1 MWQNRRKKSIFPDLL
16 FSKFFL
22 IFCVVIFL
30 VVLFYLAQGTIKTYK
45 VNSEIT
51 DLQNDINRLEKQ
63 NQDLGQLIS
72 YLKSDAFIEQEAK
85 LKLGLKKP
93 GENLV
98 VIPQVNETKIDNSEV
113 TNKELT
119 NPAKWWVY
127 FFKKYEI

>member
-1 MWQNRRKKSIFPDLL
+1 MWQNRRKKSLFPDLL

-30 VVLFYLAQGTIKTYK
+30 VVLFYLAKGTVRSYK
-45 VNSEIT
+45 VNLEIT
-51 DLQNDINRLEKQ
+51 DLENEINYLAKQ

-72 YLKSDAFIEQEAK
+72 YLKSDTFIEQEAK

-98 VIPQVNETKIDNSEV
+98 VMPQLDDAQTENNVSA
-113 TNKELT
+113 NKETT
-119 NPAKWWVY
+119 NSAKWWAY
-127 FFKKYEI
+127 FFK

>member
-1 MWQNRRKKSIFPDLL
+1 MWQNRRKKSLFPDLL

-30 VVLFYLAQGTIKTYK
+30 VVLFYLAQGTVRSYK

-51 DLQNDINRLEKQ
+51 DLENEINHLAKQ

-72 YLKSDAFIEQEAK
+72 YLKSDTFIEQEAK

-98 VIPQVNETKIDNSEV
+98 VMPLPDEAQTENNVSV
-113 TNKELT
+113 NKETT
-119 NPAKWWVY
+119 NSAKWWAY
-127 FFKKYEI
+127 FFNKKS